1 MDASVLSVLVIDDDS
16 FALNLLARQLA
27 QVGVNGVHTCS
38 SAESAL
44 GRLGDGQPDFH
55 ALICD
60 LNMPGMDGVEFL
72 RHLARQRYRGGLVLV
87 SGEDDRI
94 LQSVSRLAKARRL
107 NVLGALRKPIAL
119 EHLRQLLQAL
129 PTLDRNSG
137 ILSAPRT
144 YSVAEIERAIF
155 DGQLVNHYQPQVAFA
170 GAEAIGVEALVRWR
184 HPEDGLVFPDRF
196 ISDAEGFGLIH
207 ALTRAVLARAL
218 ADARRWQDEGF
229 GLRVSINV
237 AMDDLIALD
246 FPDRVMRDA
255 EAAGVAVDH
264 LVLEVTESQ
273 AMRDPMSLLD
283 IAVRLRL
290 KRIGLSLDDFGT
302 GYSSLAQMRDIPFDE
317 LKVGRSFVHGASRD
331 PSLRAIL
338 EANLGMARQLGL
350 RTVAEGVEDRED
362 WNCLSELGCDVAQ
375 GYFVARPMPAAEVP
389 NWARAWRARYQDM
402 RKPK

>member
-1 MDASVLSVLVIDDDS
+1 MDAAALRVLIVDDDP
-16 FALNLLARQLA
+16 FALKLLARQLA
-27 QVGVNGVHTCS
+27 QVGVDDVHTCS

-44 GRLGDGQPDFH
+44 GWLGDGQPDFD

-72 RHLARQRYRGGLVLV
+72 RHLARRRFRGGLVLA
-87 SGEDDRI
+87 SGEDHRI

-107 NVLGALRKPIAL
+107 NVLGALRKPIEL
-119 EHLRQLLQAL
+119 EQLRRLLQAL

-137 ILSAPRT
+137 VRPVSRT
-144 YSVAEIERAIF
+144 YSAAEIERAVF

-170 GAEAIGVEALVRWR
+170 DGEVIGVESLVRWL

-196 ISDAEGFGLIH
+196 IADAAAFGLID
-207 ALTRAVLARAL
+207 ALSRAVLARGL
-218 ADARRWQDEGF
+218 AEARRWQDEGLE
-229 GLRVSINV
+229 LRVSINV
-237 AMDDLIALD
+237 AMDNLVLLD
-246 FPDRVMRDA
+246 FPDRVVREA
-255 EAAGVAVDH
+255 CAAGIAVDQ

-273 AMRDPMSLLD
+273 AMRDPMALLD
-283 IAVRLRL
+283 IATRLRL

-302 GYSSLAQMRDIPFDE
+302 GYSSLAQLRDIPFDE
-317 LKVGRSFVHGASRD
+317 LKLDRSFVHGASRE

-362 WNCLSELGCDVAQ
+362 WTLLSALGCDVAQ
-375 GYFVARPMPAAEVP
+375 GYFVARPMPASEIPDWV
-389 NWARAWRARYQDM
+389 RGWRARHRDQ
-402 RKPK
+402 REPA

>member
-1 MDASVLSVLVIDDDS
+1 MDAATLRVLVVDDDPFS
-16 FALNLLARQLA
+16 LKVLARQLA
-27 QVGVNGVHTCS
+27 QVGVDDVHTCG

-44 GRLGDGQPDFH
+44 GRLGDGVPDFD

-72 RHLARQRYRGGLVLV
+72 RHLARRRYRGGLVLA

-94 LQSVSRLAKARRL
+94 LQSVLRLAKARRL
-107 NVLGALRKPIAL
+107 NVLGALHKPVAL
-119 EHLRQLLQAL
+119 EHLRRLLQSL
-129 PTLDRNSG
+129 PTIDRNSG
-137 ILSAPRT
+137 IRPVPRT

-155 DGQLVNHYQPQVAFA
+155 DGHLVNHYQPQVAFE
-170 GAEAIGVEALVRWR
+170 GAEVVGVEALVRWR

-196 ISDAEGFGLIH
+196 ISDAEAFGLID
-207 ALTRAVLARAL
+207 ALSRVVLAAGL
-218 ADARRWQDEGF
+218 ADARRWQDEGL

-237 AMDDLIALD
+237 AMDNLGALD
-246 FPDRVMRDA
+246 FPDRVVREADA
-255 EAAGVAVDH
+255 IGVAVDH

-273 AMRDPMSLLD
+273 AMHDPMALLD
-283 IAVRLRL
+283 IATRLRL

-317 LKVGRSFVHGASRD
+317 LKLDRSFVHGASRD

-350 RTVAEGVEDRED
+350 RTVAEGVEDGDD
-362 WNCLSELGCDVAQ
+362 WTCLGGLGCNVAQ
-375 GYFVARPMPAAEVP
+375 GYFVARPMPAAEIA
-389 NWARAWRARYQDM
+389 NWVREWRSRHRELRGCA
-402 RKPK
+402 

>member
-1 MDASVLSVLVIDDDS
+1 MESAALRVLVVDDDP

-27 QVGVNGVHTCS
+27 QVGVNDVHTCS

-44 GRLGDGQPDFH
+44 GRLGDGPQAFD

-72 RHLARQRYRGGLVLV
+72 RHLARRRYRGGLVLA

-107 NVLGALRKPIAL
+107 NVLGALRKPVML
-119 EHLRQLLQAL
+119 EHLRRLLQSL

-137 ILSAPRT
+137 IRPVTRAYSA
-144 YSVAEIERAIF
+144 AEIERAIF
-155 DGQLVNHYQPQVAFA
+155 DGQLLNHYQPQVAFA
-170 GAEAIGVEALVRWR
+170 GAEVIGVEALVRWR

-196 ISDAEGFGLIH
+196 IADAEAFGLID
-207 ALTRAVLARAL
+207 ALSRAVLAGGL

-229 GLRVSINV
+229 GLRLSINV
-237 AMDDLIALD
+237 AMDNLVALD
-246 FPDRVMRDA
+246 FPDRVVRDA
-255 EAAGVAVDH
+255 SAAGIAVDH

-273 AMRDPMSLLD
+273 AMRDPMALLD
-283 IAVRLRL
+283 IATRLRL

-317 LKVGRSFVHGASRD
+317 LKLDRSFVHGASRD

-338 EANLGMARQLGL
+338 QANLGMARQLGL

-362 WNCLSELGCDVAQ
+362 WTCLGELGCDVAQ
-375 GYFVARPMPAAEVP
+375 GYFVARPMPAAEIAHWV
-389 NWARAWRARYQDM
+389 NEWRARH
-402 RKPK
+402 REPRGSA